1 MKQRTKKIL
10 LISMAAFFGIIMVG
24 SSTFSLFNGFGNRL
38 NQSTTT
44 PVTLTGTP
52 EDNYSPGNRTTF
64 CQSDGVKS
72 SKYITEFK
80 IPTHCTQPLGIT
92 VDSSGNVWF
101 SEANTGNIAKFNPVT
116 KNFTEYPNLLWQ
128 KGERSMM
135 WGIDVAPDK
144 NVWFS
149 DSQHNLIWKFDTRNN
164 YYTSFVFPITPRQ
177 EAFPQKLAADGNNIL
192 VNDFTGRKIA
202 VFDTNQ
208 TGSTLQATSIQSPG
222 NYNFTSDMA
231 SDKSGKIWFTIWIYQ
246 QGGELVS
253 YDPGTSKFSEYT
265 LPSGI
270 LAPNGISVDP
280 SGKLWMTDTA
290 SSMFFSFDPQSQQFT
305 KYITP
310 PPQVSTYGNSSGLI
324 KTPITRP
331 YWNQI
336 DYQGNLWFNEQV
348 ANSMAV
354 FDPSKESLV
363 EYLIPSK
370 NPNWSDC
377 GLQQDC
383 GVAQV
388 LGFTVAHDKVWFTE
402 WVENN
407 IGVLDP
413 TVSLPFDLSTSIS
426 SAVVHR
432 GQDTTLTLT
441 LDSSQPLND
450 TASILTAE
458 TANVQDLKVTPSSQ
472 IVSLDKPKTVTVTLS
487 ADNFALPGTYKVLV
501 GVRYQ
506 DVTIS
511 KFVTVTVQ

>member
-1 MKQRTKKIL
+1 
-10 LISMAAFFGIIMVG
+10 MAAFFGIIMVG

-38 NQSTTT
+38 NQSTST
-44 PVTLTGTP
+44 PATLTGTP

-64 CQSDGVKS
+64 CQSDGAKS

-101 SEANTGNIAKFNPVT
+101 SEANTGDIAKFNPVT

-128 KGERSMM
+128 KGERAMM

-149 DSQHNLIWKFDTRNN
+149 DSQHNLIWKFDTQTNH
-164 YYTSFVFPITPRQ
+164 YTRFVFPKTNGQ
-177 EAFPQKLAADGNNIL
+177 QSFPQMLSANGNNIL
-192 VNDFTGRKIA
+192 VNDFTGRKVA
-202 VFDTNQ
+202 VFGTNQ
-208 TGSTLQATSIQSPG
+208 TGPTLQATSIKSPG
-222 NYNFTSDMA
+222 DYNFTSDMA
-231 SDKSGKIWFTIWIYQ
+231 SDSSGKIWFTIWIYQ
-246 QGGELVS
+246 SGGELVS
-253 YDPGTSKFSEYT
+253 YDPMTSKFAEYV

-270 LAPNGISVDP
+270 QAPNGISIDP
-280 SGKLWMTDTA
+280 SGKPWMTDTA

-310 PPQVSTYGNSSGLI
+310 PPQASTYGNSSGLI

-331 YWNQI
+331 YWNQF
-336 DYQGNLWFNEQV
+336 DYQGNLWFNEQTG
-348 ANSMAV
+348 NSIAV

-363 EYLIPSK
+363 EYLVPSK

-377 GLQQDC
+377 GEQQDC

-388 LGFTVAHDKVWFTE
+388 LDFTVAHDKVWFTE

-407 IGVLDP
+407 IAVLDP
-413 TVSLPFDLSTSIS
+413 TVSLPFDLSTSTS
-426 SAVVHR
+426 STTVQP
-432 GQDTTLTLT
+432 GQNTTLTIT
-441 LDSSQPLND
+441 INPIQPLNG
-450 TASILTAE
+450 TANMITAE
-458 TANVQDLKVTPSSQ
+458 TSTGQDLKVTFSDQ
-472 IVSLDKPKTVTVTLS
+472 NVSLDKPKTVSVTLS

-501 GVRYQ
+501 GARYQ

-511 KFVTVTVQ
+511 KFVTVTLQ